1 MSNQIV
7 MLDVK
12 NIKAHPQNPRK
23 DVGDVSEL
31 AESIKA
37 NGILQNLTVVENEDG
52 GYTAIIGH
60 RRLAA
65 AKQAG
70 LEKVPCVIAE
80 MDDAKQVETMMC
92 ENMQRSDLTVYEQ
105 AEGFQLLLDME
116 FSVADISRKTGFSE
130 STIRRRTKLL
140 ELDKEGFKASQARNP
155 RLEDYEKIG
164 QIKDEKARNKLLDVI
179 GTNNFD
185 NEYLRLS
192 KAQAMAERREE
203 VAKICEEHGAV
214 QIKNSS
220 KHHYIGYF
228 RNVKEL
234 KSFFEDP
241 LMQITAKMF
250 YALELYSGGVYLYR
264 EQKKASQKT
273 AAQIRENKIKE
284 AREKLTAE
292 AMEIEQRTYKLRSD
306 FLKSYVGK
314 AEDFDI
320 IFPIIIK
327 SAADGYNYISLRS
340 IGNSCG
346 LIYDDQGCPNAED
359 ICNRYPRKM
368 LLALALVFLKEG
380 PNKSYVRHNDL
391 DNSYF
396 INEELNQ
403 IYYLLTRLGYE
414 MSDEEKQLRDGVHE
428 IYTKYK
434 IK

>member
-7 MLDVK
+7 MID
-12 NIKAHPQNPRK
+12 IESIQPHPQNPRK

-37 NGILQNLTVVENEDG
+37 NGVLQNLTVVKNEDG

-80 MDDAKQVETMMC
+80 MDEAKQVETMMC

-105 AEGFQLLLDME
+105 AEGFQLLLDMD
-116 FSVADISRKTGFSE
+116 FSIADISQKTGFSE
-130 STIRRRTKLL
+130 STIRRRTSLLKLN
-140 ELDKEGFKASQARNP
+140 KEGFKASQARSP
-155 RLEDYEKIG
+155 RLEDYEKIS
-164 QIKDEKARNKLLDVI
+164 QIKDEKERNKLLEVI
-179 GTNNFD
+179 GTNNF
-185 NEYLRLS
+185 NNAFEIALC
-192 KAQAMAERREE
+192 AQAKEERRAELVE
-203 VAKICEEHGAV
+203 ICEERGIEK
-214 QIKNSS
+214 IKSS
-220 KHHYIGYF
+220 TLNHTYVGYF
-228 RNVKEL
+228 R
-234 KSFFEDP
+234 DP
-241 LMQITAKMF
+241 AKLRNYKF
-250 YALELYSGGVYLYR
+250 SDRSKYVYTVETYGDGIYLYKQR
-264 EQKKASQKT
+264 AAKSQET
-273 AAQIRENKIKE
+273 AQQIREKKIKE
-284 AREKLTAE
+284 AREKLAAE
-292 AMEIEQRTYKLRSD
+292 AMEIEQRTYKLRCE
-306 FLKSYVGK
+306 FLKTYVGK
-314 AEDFDI
+314 AEDLKI
-320 IFPIIIK
+320 ILPIIVQK
-327 SAADGYNYISLRS
+327 AADSYNYISLQS

-368 LLALALVFLKEG
+368 LLALALVFLNES
-380 PNKSYVRHNDL
+380 PNKSYVKHNDL
-391 DNSYF
+391 DSPYF

-428 IYTKYK
+428 IYTKYQ

>member
-12 NIKAHPQNPRK
+12 SIKAHPQNPRK

-37 NGILQNLTVVENEDG
+37 NGILQNLTVVKNEDG

-70 LEKVPCVIAE
+70 FEKVPCVIAE
-80 MDDAKQVETMMC
+80 MDNAKQVETMMC

-105 AEGFQLLLDME
+105 AEGFQLLLDMD
-116 FSVADISRKTGFSE
+116 FSIADISQKTGFSK

-179 GTNNFD
+179 GTNNFN

-192 KAQAMAERREE
+192 EAQARAERREE
-203 VAKICEEHGAV
+203 LAKICEERGIEK
-214 QIKNSS
+214 IKSS
-220 KHHYIGYF
+220 TLNHTYVGYF
-228 RNVKEL
+228 RDPAEL
-234 KSFFEDP
+234 RDYKFSDRSKYVFTVETYGDG
-241 LMQITAKMF
+241 I
-250 YALELYSGGVYLYR
+250 YLYKQR
-264 EQKKASQKT
+264 AAKSQET
-273 AAQIRENKIKE
+273 AQQIREKKIKE
-284 AREKLTAE
+284 AREKLATE
-292 AMEIEQRTYKLRSD
+292 AMGIEQRTYKLRCE
-306 FLKSYVGK
+306 FLKAYVGK
-314 AEDFDI
+314 AEDLKI
-320 IFPIIIK
+320 ILPIIVQK
-327 SAADGYNYISLRS
+327 AADSYNFISLRS
-340 IGNSCG
+340 IGSACG

-359 ICNRYPRKM
+359 VCNRYPQKM
-368 LLALALVFLKEG
+368 MLALALVFLNED
-380 PNKSYVRHNDL
+380 PNKSYVRHSDL
-391 DNSYF
+391 DSPYF